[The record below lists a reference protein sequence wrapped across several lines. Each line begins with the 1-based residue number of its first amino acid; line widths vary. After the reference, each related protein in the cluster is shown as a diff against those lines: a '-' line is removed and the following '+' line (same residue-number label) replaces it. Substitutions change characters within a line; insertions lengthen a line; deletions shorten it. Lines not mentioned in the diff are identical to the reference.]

1 MRRHRDYLWR
11 RDFFASITVVAA
23 DEIASAGKAAGAVA
37 LGVADKAVVFVA
49 DP

>member
-23 DEIASAGKAAGAVA
+23 DEIASAGKAAGAA
-37 LGVADKAVVFVA
+37 LWAS
-49 DP
+49 PTRPLYS